1 MSESTNLP
9 HVGWVGLGDQ
19 GTPIARAIAEAGY
32 PLHVWARRPQS
43 LHALD
48 GVRYTV
54 HETPAEMAAAAD
66 IVGLCL
72 SEDKDNK
79 QIMVDAGLLAAMKPG
94 SILVNHGTGLPAFA
108 VEMTELATP
117 HGIQVV
123 DAPVSG
129 GRAGAVAKRLTTIVG
144 GETATV
150 DKVRPVFETFSA
162 KVAHMGLAGAGQ
174 VGKLVNNAMLM
185 ANQKNIDDL
194 LRIASALG
202 ADIPQLVDVIRSG
215 TGSSR
220 ALEVIGTAVTA
231 ANAEHLSR
239 LQLIDMDLFDEAVA
253 GLGGAADTI
262 SRRAAEGAEALP
274 SLAALV
280 TAPLEE

>member
-1 MSESTNLP
+1 MSESTALP
-9 HVGWVGLGDQ
+9 HIGWVGLGDQ
-19 GTPIARAIAEAGY
+19 GAPIARAIAEAGY

-43 LHALD
+43 LSALE
-48 GVRYTV
+48 GVPFTA
-54 HETPAEMAAAAD
+54 HETPAEMAAVSD

-79 QIMVDAGLLAAMKPG
+79 QIMLEGGLLAAMKPG

-108 VEMTELATP
+108 VEMTELAAP
-117 HGIQVV
+117 HDIHVV

-144 GETATV
+144 GEATAVAT
-150 DKVRPVFETFSA
+150 VRPVFETFSA
-162 KVAHMGLAGAGQ
+162 RVAHMGHTGLGQ

-194 LRIASALG
+194 LRIASELG
-202 ADIPQLVDVIRSG
+202 ADISQLVDVIRSG

-220 ALEVIGTAVTA
+220 ALEVLGTAVTPE
-231 ANAEHLSR
+231 NAEHLSR

-253 GLGGAADTI
+253 GLGGGAEII
-262 SRRAAEGAEALP
+262 SRRAVEGAEALP
-274 SLAALV
+274 SLAALL
-280 TAPLEE
+280 APLHAA

>member
-1 MSESTNLP
+1 MSESTELL

-19 GTPIARAIAEAGY
+19 GAPIARAIAEAGY

-43 LHALD
+43 LSALE
-48 GVRYTV
+48 GVPYTA
-54 HETPAEMAAAAD
+54 HETPAEMAALSD

-79 QIMVDAGLLAAMKPG
+79 QIMLEGGLLAAMKPG

-108 VEMTELATP
+108 VEMTDLAAP
-117 HGIQVV
+117 HHIHVV

-129 GRAGAVAKRLTTIVG
+129 GHAGAVAKRLTTIVG
-144 GETATV
+144 GEAATV
-150 DKVRPVFETFSA
+150 EKVRPVFETFSA

-194 LRIASALG
+194 LSIAAELG

-220 ALEVIGTAVTA
+220 ALEVLGTAVTP

-239 LQLIDMDLFDEAVA
+239 LQLIDMDLFNEAVA
-253 GLGGAADTI
+253 GLDGSAHII
-262 SRRAAEGAEALP
+262 SRRAVQGAEALP
-274 SLAALV
+274 SLAAIV
-280 TAPLEE
+280 TPLRNA

>member
-1 MSESTNLP
+1 MLESTELL

-19 GTPIARAIAEAGY
+19 GAPIARAIAEAGY

-43 LHALD
+43 LSALE
-48 GVRYTV
+48 GVPYTV
-54 HETPAEMAAAAD
+54 HETPAEMAALSD

-79 QIMVDAGLLAAMKPG
+79 QIMVEGGLLAAMRPG
-94 SILVNHGTGLPAFA
+94 STLVNHGTGLPAFA
-108 VEMTELATP
+108 VEMTELAATRDI
-117 HGIQVV
+117 HVV

-144 GETATV
+144 GEATTV
-150 DKVRPVFETFSA
+150 EKVRPIFESFSA
-162 KVAHMGLAGAGQ
+162 KVAHMGAAGAGQ

-194 LRIASALG
+194 LSIAAELG
-202 ADIPQLVDVIRSG
+202 VDIPQLVDVIRSG

-220 ALEVIGTAVTA
+220 ALEVIGTAVTP

-253 GLGGAADTI
+253 GLGRSARII
-262 SRRAAEGAEALP
+262 SRRAVEGAEALP
-274 SLAALV
+274 SLAAIV
-280 TAPLEE
+280 TPLDPE